1 MMRNS
6 GDSQHVAADVDDIA
20 KQFQVEL
27 ALLVNIEK
35 AIHFTLDWNFGS
47 HEAVRKLSTLRFATQ
62 TFERHLARVR
72 ALSEHGGYM
81 HLITDKKPHLA
92 NEVMELK
99 GARDGLQEQFERLI
113 VALEHV
119 SPNDPARIEEVC
131 TDYRRFLEALDLHG
145 QNERGIFHRACFEE
159 VGGSG

>member
-1 MMRNS
+1 MKTS
-6 GDSQHVAADVDDIA
+6 GDSQHVDTEADDIA

-27 ALLVNIEK
+27 ALLVNIER
-35 AIHFTLDWNFGS
+35 AIQFTLDWDSGN
-47 HEAVRKLSTLRFATQ
+47 HDTVRKLSTLRFATQ

-81 HLITDKKPHLA
+81 HLITDKKPRLA

-99 GARDGLQEQFERLI
+99 SARDGLQEQFECLI

-119 SPNDPARIEEVC
+119 SSGNLARLGKIYS
-131 TDYRRFLEALDLHG
+131 DYRSFLEALDTHG
-145 QNERGIFHRACFEE
+145 QNERELFHRACFEE
-159 VGGSG
+159 LGGSG